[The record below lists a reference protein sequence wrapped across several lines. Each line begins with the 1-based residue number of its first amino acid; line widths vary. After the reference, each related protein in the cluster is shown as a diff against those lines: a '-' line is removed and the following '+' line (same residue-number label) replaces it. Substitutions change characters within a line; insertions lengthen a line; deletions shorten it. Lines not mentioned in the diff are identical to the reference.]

1 MSEAQQIRRIL
12 SQEEPKKASPLNMKS
27 KSKSN
32 PSPIAM
38 VGSNKKAQLMKIIEK
53 MQTKMD

>member
-12 SQEEPKKASPLNMKS
+12 SQEEPKKASPLNTKS

-38 VGSNKKAQLMKIIEK
+38 VGSNKKAQLMKII
-53 MQTKMD
+53 